1 MGGPLKLKFANHFI
15 IYQKRPLKGRLGL
28 AGYTHSSGTG
38 ELRYQS
44 FTARSLVMKTSF
56 FIFIFKRKTKSDK
69 LQSPC
74 RKMSSPCGLGTSNL
88 ASSVSSLN
96 RDSLEH
102 SPSHSLPDSGF
113 SPTGSSQSSLSNS
126 IDFSPTLKNEHS
138 SFSTDVA
145 LGLEVDSKPYLSHES
160 GKYFGV
166 KSKVDGQRVGNW
178 TGPRRPSSFQP

>member
-1 MGGPLKLKFANHFI
+1 MGNFV
-15 IYQKRPLKGRLGL
+15 
-28 AGYTHSSGTG
+28 
-38 ELRYQS
+38 S
-44 FTARSLVMKTSF
+44 FLT
-56 FIFIFKRKTKSDK
+56 FIFQRKTKSDK

-160 GKYFGV
+160 GKYFGIR
-166 KSKVDGQRVGNW
+166 SKE
-178 TGPRRPSSFQP
+178 RPVSILGTVHFHP